1 MKPEKNSPLTDPR
14 FNAAPELVAV
24 IDIGASSLRMQIS
37 EIDRSNHQIRNLE
50 SFSQAVSVGKDSFT
64 KHHIT
69 KKTTESCV
77 RVLKIYRS
85 KLIEYGITNHENVRV
100 IATSGV
106 REATN
111 GIAFT
116 DRIFIA
122 TGFAIEPFDEA
133 ELHRVTYLG
142 VLPYMTKEEKAFSQQ
157 SVLFEAGG
165 GTAEIL
171 LLNKKDVVFSKTYR
185 LGSLRLR
192 QKLELFD
199 APFLKSRSLM
209 ESQILQTIS
218 EFKVNTNNPSP
229 KSFIAMGGEV
239 RFAASV
245 IDHKPAANELL
256 EIEMNALEE
265 FTSEIL
271 LQSPDHLASRFH
283 MSLPDAES
291 LGPGLLTQL
300 VFARELGVTNFY
312 VANVNMR
319 DGLIKEMASGR
330 SWSKSIQ
337 TQIIRSALQL
347 GRKYR
352 FNEEHAR
359 HVSQLAC
366 QLFDQLQ
373 DLHQLPERYRGIL
386 ELAALL
392 HEIGVFISTKS
403 KHKHSMYLIL
413 NSDFFGIGDFDRKLM
428 ALVARYHRG
437 ASPLPRHEGYSRL
450 TRENRVLVVKMAAI
464 LRIAKSLDVGKA
476 QRIESITCV
485 EKEDRIVIS
494 PSDVAE
500 FSAENIELRQVRGL
514 FEDIF
519 GKGIVL
525 ETASNQ
531 S

>member
-1 MKPEKNSPLTDPR
+1 MNPEKNPSLTDTKIS
-14 FNAAPELVAV
+14 ATPELVAV

-37 EIDRSNHQIRNLE
+37 EINRTDHQIRKLE

-69 KKTTESCV
+69 KKTTEYCV

-85 KLIEYGITNHENVRV
+85 KLIEYGITNHENIRV

-142 VLPYMTKEEKAFSQQ
+142 VLPYMTKNEKAFSEQ

-171 LLNKKDVVFSKTYR
+171 LLNKTDVVFSKTYR

-199 APFLKSRSLM
+199 APFIKSRSLM

-218 EFKVNTNNPSP
+218 EFKASTNHPNP

-245 IDHKPAANELL
+245 IDQKPKANQLL
-256 EIEMNALEE
+256 KIEMNALEE

-271 LQSPDHLASRFH
+271 LQSPDQLASKFH

-300 VFARELGVTNFY
+300 VFARELGATNFY

-319 DGLIKEMASGR
+319 DGLIKEMASRR

-352 FNEEHAR
+352 FNEQHAQ

-373 DLHQLPERYRGIL
+373 DLHQLPKRYRGIL

-392 HEIGVFISTKS
+392 HEIGIFISTKS

-413 NSDFFGIGDFDRKLM
+413 NSDFFGIGNFDRKLM

-485 EKEDRIVIS
+485 EKEDRIEIF

-500 FSAENIELRQVRGL
+500 FSAENIELQQVRTL

-519 GKGIVL
+519 GKGIAL
-525 ETASNQ
+525 ETANNQ

>member
-1 MKPEKNSPLTDPR
+1 MKPETNPQINEPR
-14 FNAAPELVAV
+14 LIATPKLVAV

-37 EIDRSNHQIRNLE
+37 EINRTTNQIRNLE

-64 KHHIT
+64 KHLIT
-69 KKTTESCV
+69 KKTTEDCV
-77 RVLKIYRS
+77 RVLKIYRT
-85 KLIEYGITNHENVRV
+85 KLNEYGITNKENVRV

-106 REATN
+106 REAAN

-142 VLPYMTKEEKAFSQQ
+142 VLPYMTQEEKAFSQQ

-171 LLNKKDVVFSKTYR
+171 LLNKTDVVFSKTYR

-199 APFLKSRSLM
+199 APFIKSRSLM

-218 EFKVNTNNPSP
+218 EFKVSTNNPSP

-239 RFAASV
+239 RFAASE
-245 IDHKPAANELL
+245 INQKPAANELI
-256 EIEMNALEE
+256 EIKMKALEE

-271 LQSPDHLASRFH
+271 LQSPDHLASKFH
-283 MSLPDAES
+283 MSLPDAQS

-319 DGLIKEMASGR
+319 DGLIKEMAIGR

-347 GRKYR
+347 GRKYN
-352 FNEEHAR
+352 FNEQHAR

-373 DLHQLPERYRGIL
+373 DLLQLPERCRGIL
-386 ELAALL
+386 ELASLL
-392 HEIGVFISTKS
+392 HEIGAFISTKS
-403 KHKHSMYLIL
+403 QHKHSMYLIL
-413 NSDFFGIGDFDRKLM
+413 NSDFFGIGNLDRKLM

-437 ASPLPRHEGYSRL
+437 ASPLPRHEGFSQL
-450 TRENRVLVVKMAAI
+450 TRENRVLVAKMAAI
-464 LRIAKSLDVGKA
+464 LRIAKSLDFGKT
-476 QRIESITCV
+476 QRIESISCV
-485 EKEDRIVIS
+485 EKNDRVEIS

-500 FSAENIELRQVRGL
+500 FSAENIELQQVRGL

-519 GKGIVL
+519 GKEIVL
-525 ETASNQ
+525 ETTSNQ